1 MFNKTKILT
10 AATSLVGVRADA
22 NAIYTGL
29 SAALKASNSG
39 LYVNDLPGVTNEII
53 AAALSNDATDASTY
67 LTNVFQSEV
76 LTLVSQFIESNKQ
89 RSGVK
94 ELLSNQPVVSGVA
107 KFTDKIIQNARFVG
121 YLIKPHQSNNIQIT
135 ITQLGFQA
143 NATQATNLKIYL
155 YETSQKE
162 ALATFDFDINKE
174 DSLVWR
180 DVTTFI
186 VNYLSTTGGTGQ
198 MFYLGYYEKDP
209 NNSQAFQ
216 LQGQALRM
224 DFDCGC
230 SGSPKL
236 MWSKYM
242 GIYPIEINNS
252 DLNWDS
258 TKYTIPTPDDIWSN
272 ITTNTYGLLL
282 KVNVKCDITD
292 LIVSNISMFAKPLQ
306 HAISVKILLDAFS
319 TTRINVIADSKREQS
334 RDFAMHYKNILNG
347 YTTQDGVK
355 VKGLLE
361 LLTVD
366 FSGIDKICAP
376 CTDKQITFASL
387 IR

>member
-1 MFNKTKILT
+1 MYDRIKILT
-10 AATSLVGVRADA
+10 AATSLVGVRADS
-22 NAIYTGL
+22 NSIYTGL

-39 LYVNDLPGVTNEII
+39 LYINDLSGVTNEII
-53 AAALSNDATDASTY
+53 SAALSNDAVSANDY

-89 RSGVK
+89 RAGVK
-94 ELLSNQPVVSGVA
+94 ELLSNQPIVSGVA
-107 KFTDKIIQNARFVG
+107 RFKDKVTQNGRFVG
-121 YLIKPHQSNNIQIT
+121 YLIKPHQSNNIQIA

-143 NATQATNLKIYL
+143 SATQATSLKIYL

-162 ALATFDFDINKE
+162 ALATFDFAIDKE

-180 DVTTFI
+180 DVSAFI

-209 NNSQAFQ
+209 NNALAYQ

-242 GIYPIEINNS
+242 GIYPIEINKT
-252 DLNWDS
+252 DLNWDG
-258 TKYTIPTPDDIWSN
+258 TKYTIPTPDDIWN
-272 ITTNTYGLLL
+272 NVTTNTYGLLA

-292 LIVSNISMFAKPLQ
+292 LIVSNIAMFSKPLQ
-306 HAISVKILLDAFS
+306 HAIAVKILLDAFA

-347 YTTQDGVK
+347 QTTQDGVK
-355 VKGLLE
+355 IKGLLE

-366 FSGIDKICAP
+366 FSGIDKVCAP
-376 CTDKQITFASL
+376 CTDKQITFANL